1 MAAGGVYRGDGRGLH
16 VCPRRAPS
24 HEGTHNIHHNFNHTP
39 QTCAQCSFVCG
50 NRGLAEQ
57 KVAPIRRALGVR
69 TAFNIVG
76 PMLNAA
82 EAQNIVIGVFHEVL
96 LTQLLSSQLVQTLIT
111 QPSEPTLTTSKQCS
125 M

>member
-1 MAAGGVYRGDGRGLH
+1 M
-16 VCPRRAPS
+16 
-24 HEGTHNIHHNFNHTP
+24 
-39 QTCAQCSFVCG
+39 CG